1 MSKTYATCGHEIHEG
16 ISTSILEND
25 EVITYGTYCVD
36 CLSNFYKNKVL
47 LNRELMTIFSTIKKL
62 KQENEKL
69 KKCVEFYANRF
80 SWNFS
85 KHDTYENYA
94 GEIKNDESLVEYKE
108 KDGDIFEDYCGG
120 KLARQTLKEIEESK

>member
-1 MSKTYATCGHEIHEG
+1 MSKIFNDVIYVQRGSFMDMIVKDCIGNKDWTNSPRKYVLESEVLNEIE
-16 ISTSILEND
+16 I
-25 EVITYGTYCVD
+25 
-36 CLSNFYKNKVL
+36 
-47 LNRELMTIFSTIKKL
+47 L

-94 GEIKNDESLVEYKE
+94 GEIKNDESLVQYKE

-120 KLARQTLKEIEESK
+120 KLARLTLKEIEESK